1 MPDILQ
7 RLRDAYEENPASAL
21 KLLPELFQKIDEGRV
36 GKPPCKCKHAKGRK
50 EILLN
55 AISTYGQMMQE
66 DVCIEEMSELTKA
79 IIKCRRI
86 GSGRIKENNE
96 NVREEIADVQI
107 MLDQMRIIYGDTT
120 DWENLKIKRLKSRL
134 STVRRK
140 YNENN

>member
-21 KLLPELFQKIDEGRV
+21 KLLPELFKEIDENRV
-36 GKPPCKCKHAKGRK
+36 AGLSCKHEQKDRK

-55 AISTYGQMMQE
+55 AVSTYGKTMQE

-79 IIKCRRI
+79 IIKRRRR
-86 GSGRIKENNE
+86 GAERIKESNE
-96 NVREEIADVQI
+96 HVREEIADVQI

-134 STVRRK
+134 GTVRRK
-140 YNENN
+140 YNEDN

>member
-21 KLLPELFQKIDEGRV
+21 KLLPELFKETDENRAAGLS
-36 GKPPCKCKHAKGRK
+36 CKHEYAKGRK

-86 GSGRIKENNE
+86 GAGRIKENNE

-134 STVRRK
+134 GTVRRK
-140 YNENN
+140 YNEDN